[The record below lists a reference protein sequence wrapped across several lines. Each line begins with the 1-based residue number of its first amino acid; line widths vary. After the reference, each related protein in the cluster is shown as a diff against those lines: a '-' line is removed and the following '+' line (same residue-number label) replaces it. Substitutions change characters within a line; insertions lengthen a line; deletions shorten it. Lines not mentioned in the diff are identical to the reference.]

1 MPKQKPPPKEYAQG
15 GADGG
20 IEATADANP
29 STQANITPQ
38 AQPDQ
43 PAATFMRIPLGELAT
58 SPTNPRKHF
67 DPAKLQEMADTITA
81 SDVHTPILVR
91 PLSDDQRLTIVLELN
106 RTGQRRP
113 DDATPQYEIVSGERR
128 YRASKLAH
136 APTIPAMVRNLTDAQ
151 VLEIQLT
158 ENLQREDLTA
168 LEEAEGYDYLLTE
181 TGISAVQLAAKIGKS
196 VRYVFN
202 RLKLQDCC
210 AEVKQALRAGTI
222 DASRALLLAT
232 VPSAVQQK
240 RGLAEA
246 LKKNHINEPIYS
258 LRMLTDWVKQ
268 NLMLKIAD
276 AAFSTTSASLVPSAG
291 ACTQCPKRTGANA
304 DLFDDVIGKNTP
316 DLCTDT
322 TCWSSKAEAHRDQ
335 LLAKARA
342 TGQKI
347 IEGAEAQEITNR
359 YHEHIDGYTPLK
371 DGIEIGDSETS
382 VRDYIHGQKIDVV
395 IIENPHKKTF
405 TECVADDALDDL
417 MRERGHLGGQGTDI
431 ASQRTAAE
439 ISKEIDKVNRRIRA
453 ATTRKLHSLLTAATT
468 TALHKTGADQVG
480 KLLNHAPLLRA
491 WLHVCNDQL
500 GGLSFEVLGMPEPG
514 KGTDH
519 ADAVNQHIARS
530 DTTALQRMVLAFAIE
545 GETSADEDNTAP
557 LLDVFTTQLKIDKA
571 QLATEALASVQ
582 ENYYEVNTLAALEAN
597 LKTAQTREAAQAKAG
612 KAAQKA
618 AAKPQKQPAKNAP
631 LAQPEGVG
639 GGTARPAAKPGK
651 PKAAPKPKTTTQEA
665 ITGIADALQ
674 NIEAPPADGAAPLAK
689 APTQPQPKA
698 TAKTGAV
705 PVEAWPFPHAKKP

>member
-1 MPKQKPPPKEYAQG
+1 MPKQKTPPKEYAQG
-15 GADGG
+15 G
-20 IEATADANP
+20 EASAADANP
-29 STQANITPQ
+29 STHANATPQ
-38 AQPDQ
+38 APPDQ
-43 PAATFMRIPLGELAT
+43 PAATFVQIPLHELAT

-67 DPAKLQEMADTITA
+67 DPVKLQELADTITA
-81 SDVHTPILVR
+81 SGVHTPILVR
-91 PLSDDQRLTIVLELN
+91 PLTDDQRLTIVLELN

-113 DDATPQYEIVSGERR
+113 DDAPPNYEIVAGERR

-136 APTIPAMVRNLTDAQ
+136 APTIPAMVRPLTDAQ

-210 AEVKQALRAGTI
+210 AEVKQALRTGTI

-246 LKKNHINEPIYS
+246 LSKDANNEPRHS
-258 LRMLTDWVKQ
+258 LRALTQWVKQ

-276 AAFSTTSASLVPSAG
+276 AAFSTTSASLVPAAG
-291 ACTQCPKRTGANA
+291 SCTQCPKRTGANT
-304 DLFDDVIGKNTP
+304 DLFEDVIGKDTP

-347 IEGAEAQEITNR
+347 IEGAEAQEITNKWSG
-359 YHEHIDGYTPLK
+359 HITGYMPLK
-371 DGIEIGDSETS
+371 DTIEIADDEETS
-382 VRDYIHGQKIDVV
+382 VRDYIAGQKIEVV
-395 IIENPHKKTF
+395 IVENPHQKTF

-417 MRERGHLGGQGTDI
+417 MRQRGHLGGGQGADI

-439 ISKEIDKVNRRIRA
+439 ISKEIDKVNQRIQA
-453 ATTRKLHSLLTAATT
+453 ATTRKLHSLLTDATT
-468 TALHKTGADQVG
+468 TALHNTSADQVG

-500 GGLSFEVLGMPEPG
+500 GGLSFEALGMPEPG

-530 DTTALQRMVLAFAIE
+530 DTAALQRMVLAFAIE
-545 GETSADEDNTAP
+545 GEAPADEDNTAP
-557 LLDVFTTQLKIDKA
+557 LLDVVTTQLKIDKT
-571 QLATEALASVQ
+571 QLATQALEYTQ
-582 ENYYEVNTLAALEAN
+582 ENYHEVKTLAALEAN
-597 LKTAQTREAAQAKAG
+597 LKTAQAREAAQAKAE
-612 KAAQKA
+612 KAAQKS
-618 AAKPQKQPAKNAP
+618 AAKPQKPPTKNAP
-631 LAQPEGVG
+631 LAQPEGAG
-639 GGTARPAAKPGK
+639 GGKASPVAKPGK
-651 PKAAPKPKTTTQEA
+651 PKAAPKAKTTAQEA

-674 NIEAPPADGAAPLAK
+674 NIEAPPADGAAPLAP
-689 APTQPQPKA
+689 APAQPKPKA